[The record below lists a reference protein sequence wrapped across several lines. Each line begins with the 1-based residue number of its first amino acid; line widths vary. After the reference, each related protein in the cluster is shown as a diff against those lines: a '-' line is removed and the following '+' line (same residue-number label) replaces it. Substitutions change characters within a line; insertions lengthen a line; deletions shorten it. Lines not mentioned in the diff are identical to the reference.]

1 MCNRA
6 EEDEERLAAAHN
18 QLEQQFTSGF
28 VCESPRHVLSHAQMF
43 TSKLGVSAIC
53 RAFQFLNWGEG
64 ASFYLETLPPLFSA
78 TTTTFDMN
86 GTAYESL

>member
-1 MCNRA
+1 
-6 EEDEERLAAAHN
+6 
-18 QLEQQFTSGF
+18 
-28 VCESPRHVLSHAQMF
+28 MF
-43 TSKLGVSAIC
+43 TSKLGVSAFC